1 MLLLHSVW
9 IEIRDEFTADELR
22 SLKAAAVGETICPR
36 GLHIDTD
43 ELDSALAMKLATLV
57 SQKGRGPSVTK

>member
-22 SLKAAAVGETICPR
+22 AIRGAAVGETICPR
-36 GLHIDTD
+36 ALHVDPD
-43 ELDSALAMKLATLV
+43 QLDAALAAKLTSLV
-57 SQKGRGPSVTK
+57 LGDKRR